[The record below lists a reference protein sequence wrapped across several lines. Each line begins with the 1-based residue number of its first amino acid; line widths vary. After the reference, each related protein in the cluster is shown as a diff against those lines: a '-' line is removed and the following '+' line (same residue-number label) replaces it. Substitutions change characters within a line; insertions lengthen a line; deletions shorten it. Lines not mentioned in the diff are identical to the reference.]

1 MTTTLAPANT
11 PDATVRALPE
21 PAWSSI
27 EPTAAVAVV
36 MDFIG
41 ATLPQLDR
49 FLSSRRLNPGGP
61 GLPGSLFQW
70 SRSTNDGVRVT
81 EVWRSIDHFELF
93 LRDILTPR
101 LSEAGMP
108 EPEVTTY
115 AVHSYLTQGPPAG
128 LDRVLERKADSGG
141 TDQKGHLVQFQRLA
155 DLRPPA
161 ADLIDRQACRAMLV
175 G

>member
-11 PDATVRALPE
+11 ADATVTALPE
-21 PAWSSI
+21 PAWRSI

-49 FLSSRRLNPGGP
+49 FLSSRRLTPGGP
-61 GLPGSLFQW
+61 GLPGSLFHW

-81 EVWRSIDHFELF
+81 EVWRSIGDFELF

-108 EPEVTTY
+108 EPELTTY

-128 LDRVLERKADSGG
+128 LEIGDDEASDSNSSAH
-141 TDQKGHLVQFQRLA
+141 QQN
-155 DLRPPA
+155 
-161 ADLIDRQACRAMLV
+161 
-175 G
+175 

>member
-1 MTTTLAPANT
+1 MTTTLAPAKT

-27 EPTAAVAVV
+27 EPSAAVAVV

-128 LDRVLERKADSGG
+128 LETRDD
-141 TDQKGHLVQFQRLA
+141 
-155 DLRPPA
+155 A
-161 ADLIDRQACRAMLV
+161 ASTSNTSAQQQI
-175 G
+175 